1 MSVSRLQSSPP
12 VRAWDRPSSPTNS
25 HNSLDLVALGLDD
38 RSDDGS
44 PPNIP
49 PRHVDPIRS
58 EDIDGPSDFTINMAA
73 WMRGGTMGK
82 GTARSAR
89 SGLRSLKEQEA
100 RGSSVERKQGEH
112 LEVPQSP
119 EEAEEEHTTSHH
131 TPDHSPPKS
140 SPWHERPSFRDE
152 PEAEPEQE
160 REHDSSAWDPYA
172 PSGTPEPPAH
182 KHFLQPS
189 AEGYQSELP
198 PPAYLPSAS
207 ADKHSLR
214 ITTNHPSRSPRPSDP
229 GSPGRPSSDTLS
241 PAHSPDRSPDRSVI
255 MRRSHPTAAQTAISS
270 LFPGSAAAAAPVAH
284 DLESEIE
291 TQIQQ
296 LQTRC
301 RQLESLNSALKQALD
316 EEQRV
321 RRLEKGAR
329 EREVVELGR
338 KERGLVTEK
347 IEAERKA
354 EGLEQEVRKQKA
366 RALQL
371 QTELE
376 RQREEAEDAERRH
389 EEEVGRLREEMA
401 SRATLAED
409 QAMQRLTRELQDAQ
423 SGREAAE
430 ENARLGREE
439 LEEFRDSEAA
449 EMEQLRREVAL
460 ARSRVGE
467 LEQSLNHAAME
478 KESLRHAKK
487 EFESATAVARK
498 EGGDQT
504 LRLNDELQQAMQ
516 SSQAREAQIKD
527 LQQQLRDEQ
536 TSHDDEIEKLESAHE
551 TALGAATDAATVAQ
565 REVEAKQSALN
576 EAILEWDAA
585 QDSLTG
591 LQASHST
598 TDTELG
604 ALRSDLETTK
614 TELRTCRADLA
625 AAAME
630 REIQRDQL
638 ADSVAVN
645 AALDARVSETMRT
658 RELHWRAKL
667 ADSERERRAMGKALL
682 HQWGREEVGVDEP
695 QGYTYK
701 YAVRT

>member
-73 WMRGGTMGK
+73 WMRGGSMGK

-100 RGSSVERKQGEH
+100 RGSSAERKENEH

-152 PEAEPEQE
+152 LEAKPEQE

-189 AEGYQSELP
+189 AEGYPSELP

-207 ADKHSLR
+207 AEKHSLR
-214 ITTNHPSRSPRPSDP
+214 ITTNHPPHPPRASDAR
-229 GSPGRPSSDTLS
+229 SPGRPSSDTLS
-241 PAHSPDRSPDRSVI
+241 PARSPDRSPDHSVV
-255 MRRSHPTAAQTAISS
+255 MRRSHPTAAPTAISS
-270 LFPGSAAAAAPVAH
+270 LFTAPAAAPVAH

-301 RQLESLNSALKQALD
+301 RQLESLNSALKRALD

-329 EREVVELGR
+329 EREAVELGM
-338 KERGLVTEK
+338 KDMGLMAESK
-347 IEAERKA
+347 EAERKA
-354 EGLEQEVRKQKA
+354 EGFKQEYRVQKE

-409 QAMQRLTRELQDAQ
+409 EAMQRLTRELQDAQ
-423 SGREAAE
+423 SGRDAAE

-527 LQQQLRDEQ
+527 LQQQLRDEL

-576 EAILEWDAA
+576 EAILERDAA

-598 TDTELG
+598 TET
-604 ALRSDLETTK
+604 DLETTK
-614 TELRTCRADLA
+614 TALRACQSDLA
-625 AAAME
+625 AAAIE
-630 REIQRDQL
+630 RESLRDQL
-638 ADSVAVN
+638 ADSAAVN
-645 AALDARVSETMRT
+645 AALDARVSEAMRT

-667 ADSERERRAMGKALL
+667 AASERERRAMGKALL
-682 HQWGREEVGVDEP
+682 HQWGREEEGLDEP
-695 QGYTYK
+695 QGYAYK